1 MYSLN
6 HPYIIK
12 LYNHFEDSEFC
23 YLLLEYCPNGHLYS
37 FVKKAKKLD
46 QRTAAQFIKEISLAV
61 HYLHSLNPPIIHRDI
76 KPENILL
83 DTKNR
88 AKLCDFGWSN
98 VFDTSIEKRQT
109 YCGTPEYLAPE
120 MITREGHGCS
130 VDIWG
135 LGVLLYELLTG
146 FSPF

>member
-1 MYSLN
+1 MIQKNLLDRLNSQSSHDFVEILNREIEIMYSLN

-46 QRTAAQFIKEISLAV
+46 QRTAAQFMKEISLAV

-88 AKLCDFGWSN
+88 AKLCDFG
-98 VFDTSIEKRQT
+98 
-109 YCGTPEYLAPE
+109 
-120 MITREGHGCS
+120 
-130 VDIWG
+130 
-135 LGVLLYELLTG
+135 
-146 FSPF
+146 